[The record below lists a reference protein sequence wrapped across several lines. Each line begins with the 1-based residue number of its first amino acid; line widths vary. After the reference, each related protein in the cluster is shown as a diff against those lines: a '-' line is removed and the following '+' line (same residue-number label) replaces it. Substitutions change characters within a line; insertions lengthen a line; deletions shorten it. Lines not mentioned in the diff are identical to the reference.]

1 MHVYHTCNWKF
12 LANPLQQCTYICVHV
27 YIIILAKYFAC
38 CRNIFGIYLLFIS
51 TVKAHGLAFILYRVG
66 TKLILYMLIT
76 HALMACTLIKI

>member
-1 MHVYHTCNWKF
+1 MYTIHVIGNSLPTPCSNVHAYVYM
-12 LANPLQQCTYICVHV
+12 YI
-27 YIIILAKYFAC
+27 YSLAKYFAC
-38 CRNIFGIYLLFIS
+38 CRNIFGIYLLLIS